1 MDKETRE
8 IIKGIIEFMSDN
20 DYTYLPSK
28 GYWVNEEEEESEKI
42 YSSDEIIDLW
52 YNKFKENIL

>member
-8 IIKGIIEFMSDN
+8 IIKDIIEFISDN

-28 GYWVNEEEEESEKI
+28 GYWVNEEEESEKT
-42 YSSDEIIDLW
+42 YSPDEIIDLW
-52 YNKFKENIL
+52 YKKTQRK

>member
-8 IIKGIIEFMSDN
+8 IVKAVIEFISDN
-20 DYTYLPSK
+20 DYTYLPSL
-28 GYWVNEEEEESEKI
+28 GYWVNEEEESEKT

-52 YNKFKENIL
+52 YKKTQRK

>member
-8 IIKGIIEFMSDN
+8 VVKAVIEFISDN
-20 DYTYLPSK
+20 DYTYLPSL
-28 GYWVNEEEEESEKI
+28 GYWVNEEESSEKT

-52 YNKFKENIL
+52 YKKTQRK

>member
-8 IIKGIIEFMSDN
+8 IVKAVIEFISDN
-20 DYTYLPSK
+20 DYTYLPSL
-28 GYWVNEEEEESEKI
+28 GYWVNEEESSEKT

-52 YNKFKENIL
+52 YKKTQRK